1 MAERATASGGPPPL
15 VRVAVSPGELIDKI
29 TILELKSERMT
40 DQVKVANVTHELS
53 VLREEAR
60 RHVPSDETV
69 ARLTAGLKAVN
80 ARLWDLEDEIRECER
95 RKDFGAAFIGHARAI
110 YRTND
115 ERAEL
120 KKHLNLHLGS
130 AIVEEKSYAAY

>member
-1 MAERATASGGPPPL
+1 MAERATASGSPPPL

-40 DQVKVANVTHELS
+40 DQAKVANVTHELG

-69 ARLTAGLKAVN
+69 ARLTAGLKGLRSN
-80 ARLWDLEDEIRECER
+80 SPCSLCRRRLSLSCTASNGPRPCHPCMDWQER
-95 RKDFGAAFIGHARAI
+95 PPERGHSI
-110 YRTND
+110 D
-115 ERAEL
+115 
-120 KKHLNLHLGS
+120 G
-130 AIVEEKSYAAY
+130 